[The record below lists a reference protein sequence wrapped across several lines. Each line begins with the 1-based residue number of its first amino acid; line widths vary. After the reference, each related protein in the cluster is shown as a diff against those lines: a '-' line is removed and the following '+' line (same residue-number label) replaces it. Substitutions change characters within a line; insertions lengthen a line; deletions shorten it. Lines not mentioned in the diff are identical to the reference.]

1 MLRGLYTAAAGML
14 AATTATDTLAS
25 NLANV
30 NTVGFKGDKLN
41 FQNFPQMLI
50 NKMTNQ
56 EQSQIGS
63 IMTGSQVYQSFV
75 NFAPGAIHET
85 GNTFD
90 LALHGD
96 GFFTVK
102 SATDGK
108 TYYTRAGNF
117 TVDAQGFLSTVN
129 GDYVQGKLGNIQMN
143 LDNAPFV
150 INPQGVITGN
160 GKQID
165 QLAVARFADNQTLQK
180 VTDNLYQTTA
190 TSQLLPPTQTGQA
203 LSYKIQQGGLE
214 DSNINP
220 VAELVN
226 NIQGMRL
233 YEALQ
238 KNIHMQNDALGKA
251 VNDVGRV
258 K

>member
-1 MLRGLYTAAAGML
+1 MLRGIYTAAAGMM

-41 FQNFPQMLI
+41 FQNFPEMLI
-50 NKMTNQ
+50 NKMTN
-56 EQSQIGS
+56 EDTTEIGS
-63 IMTGSQVYQSFV
+63 IMTGSKVYQSFV

-96 GFFTVK
+96 GFFSVK

-108 TYYTRAGNF
+108 NYYTRAGNF
-117 TVDAQGFLSTVN
+117 TVDAQGFLTTVN
-129 GDYVQGKLGNIQMN
+129 GDYVQGKLGNIQLK
-143 LDNAPFV
+143 LDDAPFT
-150 INPQGVITGN
+150 ISQQGNISGK

-165 QLAVARFADNQTLQK
+165 QLVVARFADNQTLQK
-180 VTDNLYQTTA
+180 VTDNLYQA
-190 TSQLLPPTQTGQA
+190 TPASKLLPDTQIN
-203 LSYKIQQGGLE
+203 YKIQQGGLE

-258 K
+258 R

>member
-14 AATTATDTLAS
+14 AATTSTDTLAS

-30 NTVGFKGDKLN
+30 NTVGFKADKLN

-50 NKMTNQ
+50 NKMSNQ
-56 EQSQIGS
+56 EQNQIGS
-63 IMTGSQVYQSFV
+63 IMTGSKVYQSFV
-75 NFAPGAIHET
+75 NFAPGSIHET

-90 LALHGD
+90 VALHGD

-102 SATDGK
+102 SPTDGK

-117 TVDAQGFLSTVN
+117 TVDAQGFLTTVN
-129 GDYVQGKLGNIQMN
+129 GDYVQGKLGNIQLN
-143 LDNAPFV
+143 LDDAPFA
-150 INPQGVITGN
+150 INQQGMITGKN
-160 GKQID
+160 RQID
-165 QLAVARFADNQTLQK
+165 QLAVAQFTNNQTLAK
-180 VTDNLYQTTA
+180 VSDNLYQATPASKLLQGSTA
-190 TSQLLPPTQTGQA
+190 GQNF
-203 LSYKIQQGGLE
+203 KIQQGGLE
-214 DSNINP
+214 DSNVNP

-251 VNDVGRV
+251 VNEVGRT